1 MHSIRFRDPAGSVR
15 EGRLVEGRVVAGD
28 RRYDL
33 EEVDVLAP
41 CEPTKIVCVGRNYAD
56 HAAER
61 DKNIPDRPL
70 LFLKGPNAVATHGS
84 TVTLPA
90 GKDRIDWEAEFAVVI
105 DRQCRNV
112 AREEALSYVAGYTC
126 LNDISNRDDQDR
138 EAQWVRGKAFDNAA
152 PMGPVLAT
160 PEEVPADASIEL
172 RVGGETKQSS
182 SIDQFFFSVPELIA
196 EITQYVTLEA
206 GDVISTGTPAGVGAL
221 SDGDHVEVEI
231 EGVGTLAHDV
241 VIPDA
246 E

>member
-1 MHSIRFRDPAGSVR
+1 V
-15 EGRLVEGRVVAGD
+15 
-28 RRYDL
+28 
-33 EEVDVLAP
+33 
-41 CEPTKIVCVGRNYAD
+41 
-56 HAAER
+56 
-61 DKNIPDRPL
+61 PDRPL

-90 GKDRIDWEAEFAVVI
+90 GKERIDWEAEFAVVI

-138 EAQWVRGKAFDNAA
+138 EVQWVRGKAFDNAA

-160 PEEVPADASIEL
+160 PEEVPDDARIEL
-172 RVGGETKQSS
+172 RVDGETKQSS

-196 EITQYVTLEA
+196 EISQYLTLEA
-206 GDVISTGTPAGVGAL
+206 GDVISTGTPAGVGPL

-231 EGVGTLAHDV
+231 EGIGTLAHDV
-241 VIPDA
+241 VIPDGG
-246 E
+246 